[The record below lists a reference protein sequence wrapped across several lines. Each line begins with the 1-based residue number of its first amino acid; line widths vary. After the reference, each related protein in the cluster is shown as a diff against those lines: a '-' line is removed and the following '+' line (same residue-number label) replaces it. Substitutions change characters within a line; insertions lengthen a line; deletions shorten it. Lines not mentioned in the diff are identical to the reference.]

1 VRLAVPALL
10 SLVLAG
16 CAATNPNATE
26 VQLVLEK
33 TPT

>member
-1 VRLAVPALL
+1 LRLAVPALL

-16 CAATNPNATE
+16 CAATNPNVAE
-26 VQLVLEK
+26 VQLVLDK

>member
-16 CAATNPNATE
+16 CAANPNATE
-26 VQLVLEK
+26 VQLVLDK